1 MTTKDGDFVEHLFV
15 ASAHSYVLVFTQS
28 GRVFWIKVHEIP
40 QGGRAARGKPVVN
53 CINIRE
59 GERIA
64 ALVPVRTFGDD
75 EWLMFATR
83 NGTVKKTVMSAY
95 GNVRTVGINAINIED
110 GDELIDVQK
119 TRGNDDIVLA
129 TSSGMSIRF
138 HESDVREMGRATG
151 GVKGIELGYEDRVI
165 GMVVVRERAELLVVS
180 EKGIG
185 KRSLIGDYRVQKR
198 GGKGIIT
205 MQQTPKTGRL
215 IALKDVLPEDE
226 LMMITKGG
234 IIIRCP
240 VQGIR
245 VSGRNTQGVK
255 LMNLDTDDRIVDV
268 ARVQKEDDDD
278 AEGAEPLADE
288 GTEDTTEA

>member
-1 MTTKDGDFVEHLFV
+1 METKELDWVEHLFI
-15 ASAHSYVLVFTQS
+15 ASTHDYLMFFSDRGTVYWL
-28 GRVFWIKVHEIP
+28 KVHEIP

-59 GERIA
+59 GERVA
-64 ALVPVRTFGDD
+64 ALVPVRKFGDD
-75 EWLMFATR
+75 EWLMFVTR

-95 GNVRTVGINAINIED
+95 GNVRSIGINAINID
-110 GDELIDVQK
+110 PDDELIDVQK

-129 TSSGMSIRF
+129 TSFGMSIRF
-138 HESDVREMGRATG
+138 HETDAREMGRATS
-151 GVKGIELGYEDRVI
+151 GVKGIELDKGDQVI

-180 EKGIG
+180 ERGIG
-185 KRSLIGDYRVQKR
+185 KRSALGDYRVQRR

-205 MQQTPKTGRL
+205 MQQTEKTGKL

-234 IIIRCP
+234 VIIRCP
-240 VQGIR
+240 VEGIR

-255 LMNLDTDDRIVDV
+255 LMNLDPGDQIVDV
-268 ARVQKEDDDD
+268 ARVQKEEGEGLEDDLE
-278 AEGAEPLADE
+278 AEAPVAEA
-288 GTEDTTEA
+288 